1 MTNTST
7 RGRTFT
13 GVVTS
18 DSMRKTVTVEWN
30 RRHYIPKY
38 ERYEKRRT
46 HVKAHNPEEV
56 DARVGDE
63 VIIQETKPMSKTKHF
78 TIIRKVGADEKAE
91 EAVKEEAKPEKQAEE
106 KPSKDDTA
114 KKTSTKKTTKKST
127 AKKSTTKKSTS
138 TKKATKKTTK
148 KSTTKKAAKKSE

>member
-63 VIIQETKPMSKTKHF
+63 VVIQETRPMSKTKHF

-91 EAVKEEAKPEKQAEE
+91 EVVKEEAKPEQKA
-106 KPSKDDTA
+106 DTEA
-114 KKTSTKKTTKKST
+114 SED
-127 AKKSTTKKSTS
+127 
-138 TKKATKKTTK
+138 KAPKKTTK
-148 KSTTKKAAKKSE
+148 KSTTKKSTAKKATTKKSTTKKTTKKSSTKKATKKSE